1 MDKCFAT
8 ESWCATRVH
17 DGIQIPIFFVPGFT
31 DQNQI
36 ITSVNGVG
44 CADVIAFKCTF
55 DNLSGDWSNVT
66 PKLGIQWAYNDD
78 SQVYA
83 YYSKGFHSGGFNFR
97 NADPAVIPPGPTREE
112 EVNTFE
118 VGLKTEFADGRMR
131 LNLAAFHNEITD
143 AQREINVGDPS
154 PAGVVVLQATI
165 NAGDVT
171 IDGIEADFVGLLT
184 DNFSV
189 TASYGW
195 MDGDYDSIDPVVAQI
210 EAGLGLPFPLIGG
223 RPPRLAP
230 TNYSVGFSWDIPAGG
245 LGLFNV
251 SSNYSFREAHFY
263 DDSNLNEFEDQKC
276 VNASI
281 NWFAPNESWQ
291 VSAYGKNL
299 NDHPNY
305 GNLTSIAGL
314 YIAGPMQKGR
324 IYGIEVNFRMQQE
337 RREARRSRA
346 KPLLR
351 AVSRENHGTGFLGP
365 SSFDRGIKFANLRHV
380 GVAVV
385 AEFNRRPNA
394 DTLVGVI
401 QKPKHHGHAGAFG
414 NTVEARLPVWSAA
427 ASTLGSEAKV
437 KGIVLLKSID
447 RLSGGGARHIPIEG
461 NAAQQAQHRAERKY
475 EQGFFGEEVYFHV
488 D

>member
-83 YYSKGFHSGGFNFR
+83 YYSKGFRSGGFNFR

-230 TNYSVGFSWDIPAGG
+230 TNYSVGFSWDIPAGS

-263 DDSNLNEFEDQKC
+263 DDSNLNEFEDQKR

-291 VSAYGKNL
+291 VSVYGKNL

-305 GNLTSIAGL
+305 GNLTSIAGK
-314 YIAGPMQKGR
+314 AAPTGSRPGKPQDW
-324 IYGIEVNFRMQQE
+324 F
-337 RREARRSRA
+337 SRA
-346 KPLLR
+346 NVLR
-351 AVSRENHGTGFLGP
+351 SWHKTRE
-365 SSFDRGIKFANLRHV
+365 SSPYRRCDRR
-380 GVAVV
+380 
-385 AEFNRRPNA
+385 
-394 DTLVGVI
+394 
-401 QKPKHHGHAGAFG
+401 
-414 NTVEARLPVWSAA
+414 
-427 ASTLGSEAKV
+427 
-437 KGIVLLKSID
+437 
-447 RLSGGGARHIPIEG
+447 
-461 NAAQQAQHRAERKY
+461 
-475 EQGFFGEEVYFHV
+475 
-488 D
+488 